1 MRPSRGTASRGIYR
15 LAAVEPDNEGGL
27 NYPQAE
33 PEVDLPTQISRNPS
47 EESIV
52 STKSS
57 VYSGLED
64 LTQVM
69 MAVPAEILR
78 GVQTTT
84 GGRAAATANTAS
96 GSTIPSTV
104 SHITPP
110 SSLSLPTLHSF
121 GSSTSSNAGSVL
133 GKRKPISTA
142 SSSPPKSARI
152 DEPVHVIAHHQ
163 HMQRMFDN
171 KCISFGAQWMIARLV
186 TLDKIKYQGI
196 KVSDIDKLQGPGEFA
211 APLAEKLFQGSG
223 SEDDRGRFFIREREA
238 TSPWKELDREQ
249 ECANNGDIHGF
260 RRHSDGWYG
269 GKVHFSAA
277 LTLGDDEQRKNG
289 SNYKIYLNKPE
300 LGPSSRL
307 SRQFGSHAILRIRI
321 PRTILGKN
329 QSALVKFFSQRFMLC
344 GMIYR
349 AFYAKDGTVF
359 LIVTDEL
366 YGSACLPYRAQ
377 PRPLSFLD
385 FLNWHNPIVL
395 NSSQTMAKWAS
406 RFALG
411 LSNSVPGI
419 IINQN
424 NILFLKDEVSA
435 GSDMTD
441 GAGYINLAALK
452 LLQGLFD
459 WGTVPTAI
467 QCRIAGAKGLLLRH
481 PDSLENGSTIPC
493 VWLRPSQ
500 IKIKYPMDQPY
511 PDAHMTIDVLR
522 SSHLRTPSHL
532 SAETIINLA
541 ENQVP
546 HQVFVNL
553 TKANLD
559 AIVDSLLDW
568 DGPHAM
574 FKLWHS
580 VARAGGVVSARIARE
595 AAGEARMRGFLGRD
609 VEQDDE
615 DDLDGCIDSPQ
626 SAAWW
631 ADETSGCPSSLE
643 ETILTLLDAGF
654 TPQECPL
661 LAEKL
666 KAVIKSQVD
675 NYVQR
680 YRLCVP
686 MSCIAWIVP
695 DPFGTLAPDEVQ
707 ILSQDVSFL
716 LPDGTKS
723 HIVLGEVLLTRHPCK
738 LPTDVQ
744 KVKAVLKPQLQHYP
758 DVIVCSIQGSR
769 RFADLLAG
777 GDYDGDKAIAIWQPE
792 IVNTFQSAPLHYSV
806 PPPTL
811 MENFKKDTSLAT
823 DFLKHHSHDLQSA
836 IPDLQA
842 YLLAGLQDT
851 SSVGKYSNFHDIAIY
866 TLGYSHPDTI
876 RLAYMFCTILD
887 GAKSGITILP
897 GVMQKDTLKF
907 QKRAPQWK
915 ETTEE
920 ANHQGNELNVVRPAS
935 LFPFV
940 MDTIFTQAK
949 DHRDMKLIQMDQTF
963 PVVTSKDAA
972 LLSPWNDTKERLQRL
987 CMQDQNH
994 ALRMSMELSR
1004 VQAHVE
1010 AMHEEYRASVRGNFV
1025 TLRIERRQDILRR
1038 LAHRFMK
1045 SPDPSSFLCF
1055 SDDEL
1060 SRLKASYAYKV
1071 GGSNGRFAFT
1081 IAMRELGHIKAKALG
1096 PTKTVQLKFYDRFVV
1111 KQSFFQ

>member
-1 MRPSRGTASRGIYR
+1 MSSSRGTVSRGIYR
-15 LAAVEPDNEGGL
+15 VATVESDDE
-27 NYPQAE
+27 AE
-33 PEVDLPTQISRNPS
+33 PNYIPGELEVEIPTRVSRNAS
-47 EESIV
+47 EESIF
-52 STKSS
+52 STNSS

-69 MAVPAEILR
+69 MDVPVEIL
-78 GVQTTT
+78 GDYETP
-84 GGRAAATANTAS
+84 GRSHAAATENPESGSSIPSTGTRITPPALDSLPMLQSS
-96 GSTIPSTV
+96 GSTM
-104 SHITPP
+104 
-110 SSLSLPTLHSF
+110 SSD
-121 GSSTSSNAGSVL
+121 ADSVL
-133 GKRKPISTA
+133 GKRKPVFTPA
-142 SSSPPKSARI
+142 SSSPKSART
-152 DEPVHVIAHHQ
+152 EGPVYVIAHHQ
-163 HMQRMFDN
+163 HMQRVFDN
-171 KCISFGAQWMIARLV
+171 KRISFGVQWMIARLV
-186 TLDKIKYQGI
+186 TLDQIQYEGI
-196 KVSDIDKLQGPGEFA
+196 KVPDVDKLQGPSEFA
-211 APLAEKLFQGSG
+211 APLVEKLFQGSSG
-223 SEDDRGRFFIREREA
+223 EGDRGRFFTRERAA
-238 TSPWKELDREQ
+238 TSPWKELDHEQ
-249 ECANNGDIHGF
+249 ECANHGDGF
-260 RRHSDGWYG
+260 HRDSDGWYG

-277 LTLGDDEQRKNG
+277 LKIDDDEKRKKG
-289 SNYKIYLNKPE
+289 SSYKIYLNKPE

-321 PRTILGKN
+321 SRMILGKD
-329 QSALVKFFSQRFMLC
+329 QSALVRFFSQRFMLC
-344 GMIYR
+344 GIIYR

-359 LIVTDEL
+359 LIATDEL
-366 YGSACLPYRAQ
+366 SGTARLPYHAQ

-385 FLNWHNPIVL
+385 FLNWHNPILL

-419 IINQN
+419 IIARN
-424 NILFLKDEVSA
+424 NIMFLKDEVSE

-441 GAGYINLAALK
+441 GAGYINLAALR
-452 LLQGLFD
+452 LLLGLFN

-467 QCRIAGAKGLLLRH
+467 QCRISGAKGLLLRH
-481 PDSLENGSTIPC
+481 PDSSENESLTPC

-500 IKIKYPMDQPY
+500 IKIKYPTIQPL
-511 PDAHMTIDVLR
+511 PDAQITIDVLR

-553 TKANLD
+553 AKENLD

-568 DGPHAM
+568 DGPDAM

-580 VARAGGVVSARIARE
+580 VARAGGVVAARMARE
-595 AAGEARMRGFLGRD
+595 AAGEARMRGYFVKD
-609 VEQDDE
+609 VEDEDE
-615 DDLDGCIDSPQ
+615 DDLDGSIDSPQ

-643 ETILTLLDAGF
+643 ETVLTLLDAGF

-666 KAVIKSQVD
+666 KAVIKTQVD

-695 DPFGTLAPDEVQ
+695 DPFGILAPDEVQ
-707 ILSQDVSFL
+707 ILSQDASFL

-723 HIVLGEVLLTRHPCK
+723 HMVLGEVLLTRHPCK

-744 KVKAVLKPQLQHYP
+744 KVKGVLKPQLQHYP

-777 GDYDGDKAIAIWQPE
+777 GDYDGDKAVAIWQPE
-792 IVNTFQSAPLHYSV
+792 IVTTFQSAPLHYSI

-811 MENFKKDTSLAT
+811 MENFKKDTSSAA
-823 DFLKHHSHDLQSA
+823 DFLNCHSHDLQSA
-836 IPDLQA
+836 TPDLQA
-842 YLLAGLQDT
+842 FLLAGLQDT
-851 SSVGKYSNFHDIAIY
+851 SSVGKYSNFHDVAIY
-866 TLGYSHPDTI
+866 TLGYSHEDTI

-887 GAKSGITILP
+887 GAKSGISVLP
-897 GVMQKDTLKF
+897 GVMQKDSLKF

-915 ETTEE
+915 EIAEE
-920 ANHQGNELNVVRPAS
+920 AKHQGNELNIVRPAS
-935 LFPFV
+935 LSPFV

-949 DHRDMKLIQMDQTF
+949 DHRDTKLLQMDRTF
-963 PVVTSKDAA
+963 PLVTSKDNA
-972 LLSPWNDTKERLQRL
+972 LLWPWNDAKKRLQRL
-987 CMQDQNH
+987 NMQDQNH
-994 ALRMSMELSR
+994 ALRMGMELSR
-1004 VQAHVE
+1004 VQTHVE
-1010 AMHEEYRASVRGNFV
+1010 SMYEEYKASVRGNFT

-1060 SRLKASYAYKV
+1060 SRLKASYAYKI
-1071 GGSNGRFAFT
+1071 GGLNGRFAFT
-1081 IAMRELGHIKAKALG
+1081 IAMRELGYIKAKALG
-1096 PTKTVQLKFYDRFVV
+1096 PTKTIQLRFYDRFVI